1 VTLARLNAG
10 HTERMRPKLITIK
23 LAKHRPR
30 LTNDMTQSEFA
41 KWLERVLGDTPIEEL
56 VAPEILEHVNRL
68 HLEGEE
74 RAWRFAKEDARDM
87 FEMTIRALCKT
98 MFAVGYDAGR
108 EQAQIDAWF
117 SGGSQSDDDDQP
129 KPPAG
134 SGGGLVPLL

>member
-1 VTLARLNAG
+1 
-10 HTERMRPKLITIK
+10 
-23 LAKHRPR
+23 
-30 LTNDMTQSEFA
+30 MTQSEFI

-68 HLEGEE
+68 HLEGEA
-74 RAWRFAKEDARDM
+74 RAWQFAKEDARAM
-87 FEMTIRALCKT
+87 FEFTIRALCKT

-108 EQAQIDAWF
+108 EQAQIDAWL
-117 SGGSQSDDDDQP
+117 SGSSQTDDDDDQP